1 MDLKEL
7 LGEELYNQMIAKLGD
22 KHKVAVVSDGN
33 WIPKETFNQV
43 NEAKKQ
49 LDTDLKERD
58 KQLTELKKSVGDN
71 KALQDQIEKLQADN
85 KTKDEEHKTK
95 LNDLAIASAV
105 KLTLAGEVHDPD
117 MVLGILDKTKIKLA
131 DDGKV
136 EGLDDQV
143 KALQSSKAFLF
154 VEKEVDGKGKFT
166 GIKPAESKDK
176 GGGGGGQKN
185 PWKKET
191 FNLTEQGRILRD
203 DPDLAKQLQA
213 SAK

>member
-7 LGEELYNQMIAKLGD
+7 LGEELYNQVIAKLGD

-49 LDTDLKERD
+49 LDIDLKERD
-58 KQLTELKKSVGDN
+58 TQLTELKKNVGDN

-85 KTKDEEHKTK
+85 KAKDEEHKTK

-105 KLTLAGEVHDPD
+105 KLALAGEVHDPD
-117 MVLGILDKTKIKLA
+117 MVLGILDKTKIKIT

-143 KALQSSKAFLF
+143 KALQTSKAFLF
-154 VEKEVDGKGKFT
+154 VEKQQDKGNVFT
-166 GIKPAESKDK
+166 FKGTKPAEGNGGKGDE
-176 GGGGGGQKN
+176 GGGGD
-185 PWKKET
+185 
-191 FNLTEQGRILRD
+191 FGRRLAD
-203 DPDLAKQLQA
+203 TVSKGNEGLAKA
-213 SAK
+213 RESYFE

>member
-7 LGEELYNQMIAKLGD
+7 LGEELYNQVVAKLGD

-49 LDTDLKERD
+49 LDIDLKERD
-58 KQLTELKKSVGDN
+58 TQLTDLKKNVGDN
-71 KALQDQIEKLQADN
+71 KDLQNQIEKLQADN

-105 KLTLAGEVHDPD
+105 KLALAGEVHDPD
-117 MVLGILDKTKIKLA
+117 MVLGILDKTKIKIA

-154 VEKEVDGKGKFT
+154 VEKDDDGKGKFK

-176 GGGGGGQKN
+176 GGGGGHKN
-185 PWKKET
+185 PWKKES

>member
-154 VEKEVDGKGKFT
+154 VEKDDDGKGKFK

-203 DPDLAKQLQA
+203 DPVLAKQLQDA
-213 SAK
+213 AK

>member
-154 VEKEVDGKGKFT
+154 VEKEADGKGKFK
-166 GIKPAESKDK
+166 GIKPGESKDK
-176 GGGGGGQKN
+176 SGGGGEKN

-203 DPDLAKQLQA
+203 DPVLAKQLQDA
-213 SAK
+213 AK